1 MLAPAEAAHAFRFDN
16 SYARLP
22 ERFFARLSPTPVAAP
37 SLVRLNE
44 ELARQLGLDPAWLS
58 APEGV
63 AILAGNTVP
72 KPGEPLAMAYA
83 GHQFGHFV
91 PQLGDGRALLLGE
104 VIGLDGV
111 RRDIQLKGSGP
122 TPFSRN
128 GDGRAA
134 LGPVLREYIISE
146 AMHAL
151 GIPTT
156 RSLAVV
162 TTGETVRREIPL
174 PGAVLTRVASSH
186 NKAEQGLRLV
196 ASRKH
201 VDLPSET
208 NADDHAEIAQLHSL
222 PAGGQFDTQY
232 VNNVIR
238 DGDRMIVLYEAARNE
253 SIDPDIR
260 QYADT
265 MLPTLRDNRNQAQA
279 LVDQRLGN

>member
-1 MLAPAEAAHAFRFDN
+1 MKTRIA
-16 SYARLP
+16 
-22 ERFFARLSPTPVAAP
+22 
-37 SLVRLNE
+37 SLVL
-44 ELARQLGLDPAWLS
+44 
-58 APEGV
+58 
-63 AILAGNTVP
+63 
-72 KPGEPLAMAYA
+72 
-83 GHQFGHFV
+83 
-91 PQLGDGRALLLGE
+91 ALLVAGSAGAQTPKATE
-104 VIGLDGV
+104 VPPGNLPNADVNFILTANSSNIAQIAMGHAAEGQGTNPGV
-111 RRDIQLKGSGP
+111 I
-122 TPFSRN
+122 
-128 GDGRAA
+128 A
-134 LGPVLREYIISE
+134 LG
-146 AMHAL
+146 
-151 GIPTT
+151 
-156 RSLAVV
+156 
-162 TTGETVRREIPL
+162 
-174 PGAVLTRVASSH
+174 TRVASSH